1 MCICICNLSNAFF
14 SFVSDHNDFNFVSV
28 FLYVC
33 FFYRKVVCP
42 CLSPVCF
49 VCWCQDVKGYK
60 RNVKKSKKEK
70 FKRW

>member
-33 FFYRKVVCP
+33 FFIGR
-42 CLSPVCF
+42 LF
-49 VCWCQDVKGYK
+49 VLVYHLFVLFVGAKM
-60 RNVKKSKKEK
+60 
-70 FKRW
+70 